1 MSVRT
6 PLPPVSAAADEKY
19 MARALELAA
28 KGRGRTSP
36 NPLVGCVIISA
47 GEIVGEGWHERT
59 GGPHAEAIAL
69 AQAGD
74 RARGATAYVTLE
86 PCNHHG
92 RTPPCSEA
100 LIEAGVSR
108 VVIAHPDPNPQAGGG
123 AARLKAAGV
132 EVLEGVLEDDAA
144 AQNEPFATVH
154 SKGRPFILY
163 KTAMT
168 LDGKIAT
175 RSGQS
180 RWITGEASRA
190 RVQQWRDE
198 YDAIAVG
205 VNTVLLD
212 DPLLT
217 TRIPGGRTPVKVI
230 FDSVART
237 SPSARLFEADVHGQP
252 ARVIIFCTDKAGKD
266 RLAALEARGAEV
278 VLLQEQGGRP
288 DINTA
293 LRELAERGL
302 NSVLLEGG
310 GTLAWAFMEARAID
324 KVAWFVAPMLIGGT
338 GRSPLGGLGVEHMA
352 DAYRLSGSTS
362 EWIDGDLLIT
372 GRIDYGRTDK

>member
-1 MSVRT
+1 M
-6 PLPPVSAAADEKY
+6 
-19 MARALELAA
+19 
-28 KGRGRTSP
+28 
-36 NPLVGCVIISA
+36 
-47 GEIVGEGWHERT
+47 
-59 GGPHAEAIAL
+59 
-69 AQAGD
+69 
-74 RARGATAYVTLE
+74 
-86 PCNHHG
+86 
-92 RTPPCSEA
+92 
-100 LIEAGVSR
+100 
-108 VVIAHPDPNPQAGGG
+108 
-123 AARLKAAGV
+123 
-132 EVLEGVLEDDAA
+132 
-144 AQNEPFATVH
+144 
-154 SKGRPFILY
+154 
-163 KTAMT
+163 
-168 LDGKIAT
+168 
-175 RSGQS
+175 
-180 RWITGEASRA
+180 
-190 RVQQWRDE
+190 
-198 YDAIAVG
+198 
-205 VNTVLLD
+205 NTVLLD

-266 RLAALEARGAEV
+266 RVAALEARGAEV

>member
-6 PLPPVSAAADEKY
+6 TLPPVSAATDQKY
-19 MARALELAA
+19 MARALELAEKA
-28 KGRGRTSP
+28 RGRTSP
-36 NPLVGCVIISA
+36 NPLVGCVIVS
-47 GEIVGEGWHERT
+47 GDEIVGEGWHERA
-59 GGPHAEAIAL
+59 GAPHAEAVAL
-69 AQAGD
+69 AQAGE

-92 RTPPCSEA
+92 RMPPCSEA
-100 LIEAGVSR
+100 LIAAGISR
-108 VVIAHPDPNPQAGGG
+108 VVIAHTDLNPLAGGG
-123 AARLKAAGV
+123 AARLRAAGV
-132 EVLEGVLEDDAA
+132 AVLEGVLGDEAQT
-144 AQNEPFATVH
+144 QNEPFATVH
-154 SKGRPFILY
+154 SKGRPFVLY

-180 RWITGEASRA
+180 RWITGEAARA
-190 RVQQWRDE
+190 RVQEWRNE

-217 TRIPGGRTPVKVI
+217 TRTPGGRTPVKII

-237 SPSARLFEADVHGQP
+237 SPSARLFEADVHGEP
-252 ARVIIFCTDKAGKD
+252 ARVIIFCTEQASQA
-266 RLAALEARGAEV
+266 RVAELQARGAEV
-278 VLLQEQGGRP
+278 VLLSAPGGRP
-288 DINTA
+288 DINAA
-293 LRELAERGL
+293 LRELAARGL

-324 KVAWFVAPMLIGGT
+324 RVAWFVAPMLLGGT

-372 GRIDYGRTDK
+372 GRIDYGRAEK